1 MNRDERHAEELTRF
15 AYWARRTA
23 AERGLGMNQLLR
35 RSALG
40 QGTFFAAMD
49 GRGNPTSRT
58 LSSIATALGV
68 RLCDLLDPL
77 PDDDDPED

>member
-1 MNRDERHAEELTRF
+1 
-15 AYWARRTA
+15 
-23 AERGLGMNQLLR
+23 MNQLLR

-68 RLCDLLDPL
+68 HLCDLLDPV
-77 PDDDDPED
+77 PDDVSKD